1 MLECIVICRFMILN
15 NLLHKRLGVKKIY
28 FTNKSYCS
36 WELIL
41 SFHYYSYLSTLLM
54 SYKVKRCVN
63 LIFMKKSMTGIW
75 IFFYLWHRDRKIK
88 QITNVS
94 NGCRNWSNGYLS
106 KVANILWMRFEPLI
120 LDLVGP
126 DTWQALII
134 FSRD

>member
-15 NLLHKRLGVKKIY
+15 NLLHKRLGVTKIY

-75 IFFYLWHRDRKIK
+75 IFFICGTVTGK
-88 QITNVS
+88 S
-94 NGCRNWSNGYLS
+94 S
-106 KVANILWMRFEPLI
+106 
-120 LDLVGP
+120 
-126 DTWQALII
+126 
-134 FSRD
+134 SRDWNRWVCTNKSLTYPMGAEIGQTVTYLRWLTFCGWDSNPWF